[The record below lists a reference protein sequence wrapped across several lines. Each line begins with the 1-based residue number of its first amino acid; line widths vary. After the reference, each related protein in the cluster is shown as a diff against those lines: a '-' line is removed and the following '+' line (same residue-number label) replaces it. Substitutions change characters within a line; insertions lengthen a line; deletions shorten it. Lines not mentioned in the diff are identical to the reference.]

1 MIQATTTREP
11 SLGQLLKELSSETQ
25 DLLQQEI
32 ELAKAE
38 MSEKATRV
46 GRNVAS
52 LVIGGLIIYAGF
64 LAIIAAASYGLMEL
78 LNERMSA
85 ETAIWLAPLIVGG
98 IVVLI
103 GYVLTHKA
111 IATLKNESLAP
122 RQTIQSIRE
131 NTQWFKNQTR

>member
-25 DLLQQEI
+25 NLLQQEI

-52 LVIGGLIIYAGF
+52 LVIGGLVIYAGF

-85 ETAIWLAPLIVGG
+85 EIAIWLAPLIVGG
-98 IVVLI
+98 FVILI

>member
-1 MIQATTTREP
+1 MIQATTREP
-11 SLGQLLKELSSETQ
+11 TLGQLLKELSSETQ
-25 DLLQQEI
+25 NLLQQEI

-38 MSEKATRV
+38 MSEKAARV

-52 LVIGGLIIYAGF
+52 LVIGGLVIYAGF

-78 LNERMSA
+78 LNDRISPEI
-85 ETAIWLAPLIVGG
+85 AIWLAPLIVGG
-98 IVVLI
+98 FVILI